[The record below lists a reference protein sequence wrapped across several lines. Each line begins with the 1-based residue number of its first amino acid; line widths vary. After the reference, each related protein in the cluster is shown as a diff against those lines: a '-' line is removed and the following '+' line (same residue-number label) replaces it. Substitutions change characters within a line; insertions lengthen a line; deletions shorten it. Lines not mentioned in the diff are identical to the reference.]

1 MFKRGSIVMTIW
13 NLIVAAGLIAL
24 GIATIANNANED
36 FRNVMFMIAGIF
48 IIVDASLR
56 LLTQVIQVVRFDK
69 GVLLKTSVASAATG
83 ASELAVGIL
92 LILISQEAANMG
104 IVLRYLVYFL
114 SILLITLGTVSVIY
128 AIVFLVKKAASVAAN
143 IVSIILGAILIT
155 GGILILVYVSNEHF
169 LQFIFVMTG
178 IFFTLAGVGLIF
190 VAIAFALAAHRQGKV
205 EGAAKEENAA
215 IEAVEEAPA
224 EEAPAAEEPVA
235 DQPAE
240 EEPKEEA
247 PEAEEK
253 PEEKPEDKPE

>member
-190 VAIAFALAAHRQGKV
+190 VAIAFALAARRQGKV
-205 EGAAKEENAA
+205 EATKEENPAV
-215 IEAVEEAPA
+215 EAVEGAPA
-224 EEAPAAEEPVA
+224 EEEPVA
-235 DQPAE
+235 EQPTE

-253 PEEKPEDKPE
+253 PEDKPE

>member
-205 EGAAKEENAA
+205 EPAKEENAA

>member
-205 EGAAKEENAA
+205 EPAKEENAA
-215 IEAVEEAPA
+215 IDAVEEAPA
-224 EEAPAAEEPVA
+224 EESPAAEEPVA

-253 PEEKPEDKPE
+253 PEDKPE

>member
-205 EGAAKEENAA
+205 EPAKEENAA

-224 EEAPAAEEPVA
+224 EEAPAAEEPVT